1 MDVGIRSS
9 WERCATAV
17 VRGTH
22 EGLLAV
28 SAVARFLSVVVD
40 CQSPLTLS
48 SFWQALVGGEVDP
61 RTATTDWVSLRDV
74 PRLGYLSFQKVP
86 EKRTVKNRL
95 HLDLDVEDIEEAVAS
110 AVAMGARALGDVVDE
125 GTGLLQVMLD
135 PEGNEFCFIRRTPK

>member
-1 MDVGIRSS
+1 
-9 WERCATAV
+9 
-17 VRGTH
+17 
-22 EGLLAV
+22 V

-110 AVAMGARALGDVVDE
+110 AAAMGARALGDVVDE

>member
-1 MDVGIRSS
+1 
-9 WERCATAV
+9 
-17 VRGTH
+17 
-22 EGLLAV
+22 V
-28 SAVARFLSVVVD
+28 SAVAQFLSVVVD

-48 SFWQALVGGEVDP
+48 SFWQALDGGEVDP

>member
-9 WERCATAV
+9 WERCAAAV

-48 SFWQALVGGEVDP
+48 SFWQALVGGEADP